1 MKKTVN
7 CCGNCPFL
15 YSHYD
20 DWAVGYSTIDI
31 CNLSRFLNLNDSCI
45 SVHDGMG
52 NDGNAETP
60 EWCPLKKEE
69 YSFKFKVFSEERLQE
84 IESTQNEIEEME
96 KSYDMRED
104 EVDYESPEF
113 IESSD
118 NLQKLYTKLT
128 NLYESEELPDEEVL
142 KNEINDG
149 VEKINEQ
156 LSLLKEIS
164 DKLSDTF
171 NKVDNEKN

>member
-20 DWAVGYSTIDI
+20 DWAVGHSTIDI
-31 CNLSRFLNLNDSCI
+31 CNLSRFLNLNNDCI

-69 YSFKFKVFSEERLQE
+69 YSYEFKKFSAQRLAD

-96 KSYDMRED
+96 KYFDMRED
-104 EVDYESPEF
+104 ELDYDSPEF
-113 IESSD
+113 IEKTD
-118 NLQKLYTKLT
+118 NLQKTYTKLN
-128 NLYESEELPDEEVL
+128 NLYDNEEIFDEKEFQNDLNV
-142 KNEINDG
+142 EI
-149 VEKINEQ
+149 EKIKEQ
-156 LSLLKEIS
+156 LQTLEDVGS
-164 DKLSDTF
+164 KLQETF
-171 NKVDNEKN
+171 NNLGK